1 MCVKW
6 VSLGVWGERTQ
17 FDRQN
22 PGSMA
27 RQRTL
32 ESEGEIYRALNRGNY
47 RANVSGGL
55 HTRR

>member
-1 MCVKW
+1 
-6 VSLGVWGERTQ
+6 
-17 FDRQN
+17 
-22 PGSMA
+22 MA